1 MLRKMYAILSNLF
14 DSTKCLN
21 QPQTTQTQL
30 KNIILTGITRQHQY
44 CRWDRRKSLLHL
56 WKFNSLITVTFP
68 GNAMQGMVRK
78 LTYSL
83 GISKVRAVIRMSE
96 FPLSDTLQWH
106 QGLNAQRVRHEFKEI
121 LALKESLKFRL
132 VLEREKKKK
141 KGHSEH
147 FYVKTWPADSKLPV
161 AATFWTLFG
170 FSLKSPL
177 TGEMRFLWLMSP
189 KRFFR

>member
-1 MLRKMYAILSNLF
+1 MQYY
-14 DSTKCLN
+14 
-21 QPQTTQTQL
+21 QTYLIVPSVQTNHRWQTQL

-44 CRWDRRKSLLHL
+44 CCWDRRKSLLHL

-68 GNAMQGMVRK
+68 GNTMQGMVRK

-106 QGLNAQRVRHEFKEI
+106 QGLNAQGVTHEFKEI

-132 VLEREKKKK
+132 LLEKKNKKK
-141 KGHSEH
+141 KGTPNTFMLRLGQH
-147 FYVKTWPADSKLPV
+147 TANCQWLPP
-161 AATFWTLFG
+161 FELC
-170 FSLKSPL
+170 LD
-177 TGEMRFLWLMSP
+177 FL
-189 KRFFR
+189 